1 MSIENFYKLII
12 ADDQGIIRESV
23 KFLIKPQKH
32 IKVEDEAHSYSKL
45 SSLLKE
51 KEYDLL
57 ILDLNLG
64 DKDGIHSVR
73 EISKEYEDLPIL
85 VLSMYPEEPYAL
97 QSIRSG
103 AFGYLNKRTLQ
114 KDLLNAI
121 NTILKG
127 DIYIHPSYISN
138 LPSS

>member
-1 MSIENFYKLII
+1 MNIDNIYKIII
-12 ADDQGIIRESV
+12 ADDQGIIRESIKFIV
-23 KFLIKPQKH
+23 KQKKH
-32 IKVEDEAHSYSKL
+32 IEIEKEAHSYTKL
-45 SSLLKE
+45 CSLLEE

-73 EISKEYEDLPIL
+73 EISRKYQDLPIL
-85 VLSMYPEEPYAL
+85 VLSMYPEDPYAL

-114 KDLLNAI
+114 KDLIDAI
-121 NTILKG
+121 DTILKG
-127 DIYIHPSYISN
+127 NIYIHPSYISY
-138 LPSS
+138 LPKS